1 MRTLVRGGWVV
12 GFSEP
17 THTLIRDGVVVFE
30 DDKIIFVGR
39 CFDGHVDKT
48 IDATGKLVSPGFIDT
63 HVHSGHHA
71 PLHLFTDTGRPDFF
85 GQPFFEITVARP
97 GTLIHGDPRYHRPEQ
112 ESNAELQD
120 FADFTVVELL
130 RNGITTFVEFGAHVH
145 VQRALARSIEKYG
158 LRAYLGA
165 GYNEGRW
172 VAGKD
177 GELVRSISPDRG
189 QKLFDEA
196 VAFCEEI
203 DGRIDGRARA
213 MLVPH
218 GVEIASHKQLCDT
231 VTVAKDLG
239 IPVAVHA
246 AYSIWEFY
254 DIVRGKLKTPI
265 EYLES
270 IRMLDF
276 GPKLNVGHGNFVAEH
291 PQLAYSGGRD
301 IRILGDHGCTI
312 SHCSINLARRARYL
326 HHWQQYRDAGV
337 NIALG
342 SDTYPRDMILNM
354 RTASYFGKVLGR
366 NLRAAAAPEVF
377 EAATLNGAKSLG
389 RANIGRLVAGAK
401 ADIIVVDLS
410 GRDTLRYGPVRDP
423 IRSLVECGIGDDV
436 ETVIVDGRVCMEK
449 RSIANLDLDDLR
461 GKAQRVGE
469 RMWAY
474 WSDWDPQGRTAD
486 QVNPWSFPLQHEEAS
501 HT

>member
-17 THTLIRDGVVVFE
+17 THTLIRNGVVVFE
-30 DDKIIFVGR
+30 NDTIVFVGR
-39 CFDGHVDKT
+39 SFDGHVDRT
-48 IDATGKLVSPGFIDT
+48 IDAKDKLVSPGFIDT
-63 HVHSGHHA
+63 HVHCGHHA

-85 GQPFFEITVARP
+85 GQLFFEFTVPRP
-97 GTLIHGDPRYHRPEQ
+97 GTVIHGDPRYHRPDQ
-112 ESNAELQD
+112 ESQAELED
-120 FADFTVVELL
+120 FVDFSVVELL

-145 VQRALARSIEKYG
+145 VQKALARSIEKYG

-172 VAGKD
+172 VPGEN
-177 GELVRSISPDRG
+177 GELVRAISPDRG

-196 VAFCEEI
+196 VAFCAEI
-203 DGRIDGRARA
+203 DGSINGRARG

-218 GVEIASHKQLCDT
+218 GVEIASHKQLVDT
-231 VTVAKDLG
+231 VKAAKELG
-239 IPVAVHA
+239 VPVAVHA
-246 AYSIWEFY
+246 AYSVWEFG
-254 DIVRGKLKTPI
+254 DIVRAKLRTPI

-270 IRMLDF
+270 IGMLDL
-276 GPKLNVGHGNFVAEH
+276 GAKLNVGHGNLVAEH

-301 IRILGDHGCTI
+301 IKILGNHGCTI
-312 SHCSINLARRARYL
+312 SHCSTNLARRGRYL
-326 HHWQQYRDAGV
+326 HHWRKYREAGV

-366 NLRAAAAPEVF
+366 DLRAASAPEVF

-389 RANIGRLVAGAK
+389 RTDIGRLAPGAK
-401 ADIIVVDLS
+401 ADLIVIDLS

-423 IRSLVECGIGDDV
+423 IRGLVECGIGDDV
-436 ETVIVDGRVCMEK
+436 DTVIVDGRICMQNRTIPNLNLGEL
-449 RSIANLDLDDLR
+449 RSR
-461 GKAQRVGE
+461 VQRVGE
-469 RMWAY
+469 RMWAH
-474 WSDWDPQGRTAD
+474 WPDWDPQGRTAE
-486 QVNPWSFPLQHEEAS
+486 QVNPWSFPLQHNA
-501 HT
+501 